1 MRREGDSHR
10 KYNWTLSI
18 LKAKDNSLEYAKV
31 SKPVLD
37 RHFLLRVR
45 GMNSAFDG
53 VCCAFELRWDGR
65 GGEGTFTATSA
76 CPSCVSTACVHIL
89 TSSLHL
95 FLSPQITVFSIQ
107 DHGGSSGKLCTELG
121 NLLAGF
127 KVIYSLQRVFEH
139 L

>member
-1 MRREGDSHR
+1 M
-10 KYNWTLSI
+10 SI
-18 LKAKDNSLEYAKV
+18 LKTKDNNLEYAKV
-31 SKPVLD
+31 SKPGLD
-37 RHFLLRVR
+37 SHFLLRVR

-65 GGEGTFTATSA
+65 RGEGTFTSASA
-76 CPSCVSTACVHIL
+76 CPSCISMACVHIL

-95 FLSPQITVFSIQ
+95 FLSPQIIAFSIQ